1 MKRRRLWTGLA
12 ATTAAVATGLTIWAF
27 QSPSAAPPE
36 SKAASATG
44 KTADTSKLLQTA
56 LQQQQQQDSGGA
68 ALTYKRVLEMDPH
81 NKLAWYGLG
90 LIAQQNG
97 KTLDARAAYDKAL
110 KIDPSFM
117 SALFSEAM
125 MLKSSDPDRTMELL
139 KRAVVAE
146 PEAATIRMQLG
157 LLLAEKGRTDEAG
170 DEFRRAVAAN
180 PSLRS
185 QVPEDFRDSVSPSP
199 TSSQAGSIR

>member
-1 MKRRRLWTGLA
+1 MTR
-12 ATTAAVATGLTIWAF
+12 
-27 QSPSAAPPE
+27 
-36 SKAASATG
+36 

-170 DEFRRAVAAN
+170 NEFRRAVAAN

>member
-1 MKRRRLWTGLA
+1 LWTGLA
-12 ATTAAVATGLTIWAF
+12 VTTAAVASGVTIWAF

-36 SKAASATG
+36 SKAASAPRNTQD
-44 KTADTSKLLQTA
+44 ASKLLQTA
-56 LQQQQQQDSGGA
+56 LQQQQNQNSGGA
-68 ALTYKRVLEMDPH
+68 ALTYRRVLELDPH

-125 MLKSSDPDRTMELL
+125 MLQSSDPDRTMELL
-139 KRAVVAE
+139 KRAVAAE

-157 LLLAEKGRTDEAG
+157 LLLAEKGRAGEAE
-170 DEFRRAVAAN
+170 DEFRRAVATD
-180 PSLRS
+180 PKLRS

-199 TSSQAGSIR
+199 TSSQAGSSR